1 MTSCGAGC
9 RRTLEPVWRRNQPE
23 PESVETGEPVD
34 SYEESTSGKGHPTP
48 KRKDAEAARKQSLKI
63 PADPKAARRAARE
76 RERAQRGKQREA
88 MLAGVESALPP
99 RDRGPVRR
107 FTRNWVDG
115 HRLFAEFFLPLV
127 LLVLILSLLP
137 NESIRLF
144 ASLGWYFLLIVL
156 IVDIIFVAFRLR
168 RALTAEFPDKAE
180 RKGAVFYGVMR
191 ALQIRRLRVPV
202 PMVGPGGKPVKARKK

>member
-1 MTSCGAGC
+1 M
-9 RRTLEPVWRRNQPE
+9 WRRNQPDPE
-23 PESVETGEPVD
+23 PAEIDDATEASEGA
-34 SYEESTSGKGHPTP
+34 SAGKGHPTP

-76 RERAQRGKQREA
+76 RERAERAKQREA
-88 MLAGVESALPP
+88 MLAGVESAMPA

-115 HRLFAEFFLPLV
+115 RRLFAEFFLPLV

-137 NESIRLF
+137 NDDIRLF

-168 RALTAEFPDKAE
+168 RALTAEFPDKAD

-202 PMVGPGGKPVKARKK
+202 PAVGPGGKPVKPKSK